1 MAIYHLRSTS
11 AKAHTGR
18 AIRHGQYIRRA
29 GLYADRNDLAAY
41 EYGNLPAWANDDPA
55 EFWRA
60 ADTYEG
66 KTWRA
71 YREFEVALPVE
82 LSREQ
87 HIELVRHFV
96 KEQFGNKHGYE
107 WSIHNND
114 KGNPHAHIMFSERM
128 ADEIERDRERYFKRS
143 NSKNPERGGCKKQE
157 GWNVGKGQ
165 RVEPLME
172 ARARWADLQNMHLER
187 AGELARV
194 DHRSLEAQGIER
206 EPQIHVGPVT
216 AQSEQIHAERYER
229 NEAIKLVNQEA
240 QVKAELA
247 QAEKGFDAAQ
257 AELKQ
262 ITATL
267 EAAKAR
273 TAETE
278 KGLEDVRKNI
288 ENKFDDMRAMIQ
300 EMLAKQKQDNE
311 KAAELA
317 ELKEKAETK
326 AEERQEIS
334 SKESRLIGSMTAGGH
349 KLQTEALDK
358 GLKRGHVTEGR
369 EDAVGEALEQMADA
383 HYARRE
389 AEKQAQ
395 ESAEASRAAEVSAQ
409 QQKAP
414 QAQQRPQA
422 PIIQASYT
430 PAPATTTA
438 REETAQA
445 EQSTGSGLG
454 PLKRELAHGEDET
467 PKPVQAEEVTKNEP
481 APVADLDRLE
491 ALRAERAAIE
501 AERTKALAA
510 SAEYERLKEALREP
524 QSIQN
529 RIDTES
535 KWKVERQEKIEKLS
549 EGLFDPLKN
558 RKEIKRINN
567 QIAQCELRIKKR
579 ERELAEA
586 EARTDQI
593 KAKMAELEPKRYES
607 QSKDLMDSINRNKV
621 EAAKTY
627 DACIKKH
634 GIESV
639 DARLQKSFDGRE
651 MENLKRSHAAL
662 KSQEAA
668 AKKLGKVKVAEVTK
682 DKDGNTVSRK
692 TQGYS
697 R

>member
-1 MAIYHLRSTS
+1 MAIYHMTTRTG
-11 AKAHTGR
+11 KAHQGR
-18 AIRHGQYIRRA
+18 AVRHGSYIRRA
-29 GLYADRNDLAAY
+29 GLYADRNDIAAH
-41 EYGNLPAWANDDPA
+41 EYGNMPAWANDNPA
-55 EFWRA
+55 EFWQA
-60 ADTYEG
+60 CDTLERSNG
-66 KTWRA
+66 RA
-71 YREFEVALPVE
+71 YREIELALPRE
-82 LSREQ
+82 LDRNQ
-87 HIELVRHFV
+87 QIELVRQYV
-96 KEQFGNKHGYE
+96 REQLGQRHAYE
-107 WSIHNND
+107 WSVHD
-114 KGNPHAHIMFSERM
+114 KGDGNPHAHVMFSERM
-128 ADEIERDRERYFKRS
+128 LDGMERDREQFFKRA
-143 NSKNPERGGCKKQE
+143 NSKNPERGGCAKDD
-157 GWNVGKGQ
+157 GWRGTKYDQ
-165 RVEPLME
+165 PERLLE
-172 ARARWADLQNMHLER
+172 ARARWAELQNMHLER

-206 EPQIHVGPVT
+206 EAQIHVGPVA
-216 AQSEQIHAERYER
+216 AQGEQIHAERYER

-247 QAEKGFDAAQ
+247 QAEKGFEAAQ

-278 KGLEDVRKNI
+278 KGIEDGFKDVGKS
-288 ENKFDDMRAMIQ
+288 FDEMRAMLQ

-311 KAAELA
+311 KAA

-334 SKESRLIGSMTAGGH
+334 SKESRLIGGMTAGGH

-395 ESAEASRAAEVSAQ
+395 EGAEASRAAEVSAQ

-414 QAQQRPQA
+414 QAQQKPQA
-422 PIIQASYT
+422 HIIQASYT
-430 PAPATTTA
+430 PSPATTTA

-467 PKPVQAEEVTKNEP
+467 PKPVQAAEVTKNEP
-481 APVADLDRLE
+481 ATVADLDKLE

-501 AERTKALAA
+501 AERSQALAA
-510 SAEYERLKEALREP
+510 SAEYERLKKTLSEP
-524 QSIQN
+524 QSI
-529 RIDTES
+529 RSSIETERNWKRQREEKVAELS
-535 KWKVERQEKIEKLS
+535 KGMFS
-549 EGLFDPLKN
+549 GFKN
-558 RKEIKRINN
+558 RKDIEVINK
-567 QIAQCELRIKKR
+567 QIAQCELRIKEH
-579 ERELAEA
+579 ERKLAEA

-621 EAAKTY
+621 DAAKTY

-668 AKKLGKVKVAEVTK
+668 AKKLGKVQVSEITK
-682 DKDGNTVSRK
+682 DRNGNTVSKNTYDR
-692 TQGYS
+692 G